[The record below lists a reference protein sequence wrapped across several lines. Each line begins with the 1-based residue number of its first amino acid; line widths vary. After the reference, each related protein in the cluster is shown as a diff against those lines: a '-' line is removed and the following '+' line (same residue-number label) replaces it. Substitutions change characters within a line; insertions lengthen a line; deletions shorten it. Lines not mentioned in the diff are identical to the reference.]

1 MACPFQR
8 CICALALLLL
18 SGVCRAWAA
27 QPEISAITRFG
38 NNQVL
43 IHFDT
48 DPNKTYYLQSINRLT
63 CTTNRGCSKFNV
75 PTNQWSNIYTAF
87 AFPFPNHYIITDTR
101 TTRQRYYRLH
111 VTTP

>member
-8 CICALALLLL
+8 YICALVLLLL
-18 SGVCRAWAA
+18 SSICGGRAA

-48 DPNKTYYLQSINRLT
+48 EANRTYILQSLNRLT
-63 CTTNRGCSKFNV
+63 CTNTHGCSKFNV

-101 TTRQRYYRLH
+101 TTRQRYYRLR
-111 VTTP
+111 VTP